1 MFFKQFSNIF
11 FKISKEA
18 LFPSTPRTAY
28 DIALDENLSKI
39 THDVNIIKK
48 IWSKSNQLEFPY
60 AYLLSGI

>member
-1 MFFKQFSNIF
+1 M
-11 FKISKEA
+11 
-18 LFPSTPRTAY
+18 PTTAY